1 MDARPAGTVGGA
13 GAVVTATPNFKL
25 RDQFDSAIC
34 RVCHRLV
41 DRLWVAI
48 AADRSEQVVCCDAC
62 AQPTERDAAIKR
74 AEQRERELR
83 RNRRQRWESGEAPI
97 RGSRRRADVVFPRA
111 RVAVYVDGCYW
122 HGCPEH
128 GTWPKANAA
137 WWREKIE
144 ANVRRDRDTDEQL
157 RQAGWTSMRV
167 WGHEEVG
174 KAADRV
180 EREVRRR
187 S

>member
-1 MDARPAGTVGGA
+1 MDARPGTVGGA
-13 GAVVTATPNFKL
+13 GAVVTAMPNFKL

-83 RNRRQRWESGEAPI
+83 RSRRRRWESGEAAFKYWEHVGTDFGTMPDYRKTGAL
-97 RGSRRRADVVFPRA
+97 RGGVRA
-111 RVAVYVDGCYW
+111 
-122 HGCPEH
+122 E
-128 GTWPKANAA
+128 
-137 WWREKIE
+137 
-144 ANVRRDRDTDEQL
+144 
-157 RQAGWTSMRV
+157 
-167 WGHEEVG
+167 
-174 KAADRV
+174 
-180 EREVRRR
+180 
-187 S
+187 